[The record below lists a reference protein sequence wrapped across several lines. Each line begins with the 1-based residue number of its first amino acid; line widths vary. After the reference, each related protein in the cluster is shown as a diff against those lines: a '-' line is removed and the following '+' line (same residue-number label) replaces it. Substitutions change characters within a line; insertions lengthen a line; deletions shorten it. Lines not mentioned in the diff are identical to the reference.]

1 MSNNKPLVLTYASSE
16 TENFQIYRQ
25 TLIDNDWEFIV
36 LGLNEE
42 WKGFR
47 HRMEAY
53 KNYLLNLE
61 NKERIIVVTDSYDVF
76 CLRNSRNFIEAFQ
89 EFKKDMVVSMEM
101 FAEGDLYYWK
111 NRDYYQV
118 TELTKYWKFHKK
130 LNTGFRQ
137 YVNAGL
143 ISGKA
148 EEILRFY
155 YWSIQQDYQDDQK
168 ALAEYICT
176 FPRNVALDI
185 DAKLLHTTN
194 FLVDAGYHNE
204 YQEKDSPN
212 LSELLGKK
220 NFFLHVPG
228 GQNVFKGQNY
238 GYKLVKSIIENN
250 TQKKFEEGL
259 YPELIENIK
268 KLKYN
273 EFLPFA

>member
-25 TLIDNDWEFIV
+25 TLIDNDWEFVV

-47 HRMEAY
+47 QRMETY

-61 NKERIIVVTDSYDVF
+61 DKERIIVVTDAYDVF
-76 CLRNSRNFIEAFQ
+76 CVRNSRNFIEAFQ
-89 EFKKDMVVSMEM
+89 EFKKDMVVSMEI

-130 LNTGFRQ
+130 LNTSFRH

-143 ISGKA
+143 IAGKA

-155 YWSIQQDYQDDQK
+155 YWSIQQNYQDDQK
-168 ALAEYICT
+168 ALGEYICT

-185 DAKLLHTTN
+185 EAKLLHTTN

-204 YQEKDSPN
+204 YQEQDSPT

-228 GQNVFKGQNY
+228 GQHVFKGQHY

-259 YPELIENIK
+259 YAELTENIK
-268 KLKYN
+268 NLKHN
-273 EFLPFA
+273 EFLHFA